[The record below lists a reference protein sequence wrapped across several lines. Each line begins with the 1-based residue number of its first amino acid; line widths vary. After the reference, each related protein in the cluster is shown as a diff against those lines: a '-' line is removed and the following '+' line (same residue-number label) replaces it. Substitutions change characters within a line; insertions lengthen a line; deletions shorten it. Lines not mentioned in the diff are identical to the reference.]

1 MAMARERMAHDSAAP
16 GVLAGLRVLDLT
28 GPIGHYAGRLLADLG
43 ADVIKLEPPGGDPA
57 RRWAPTLPNVE
68 APEASVA
75 FVLLNANKRGLT
87 LNIEDERGR
96 AAFLRLL
103 ATAGVLLESWTPS
116 EAARLRLTDEVL
128 GEACPDLI
136 HASITGWGVSGPYAE
151 WAYADI
157 VANAM
162 SGVMTLA
169 GFIDGPPEQLPDHQG
184 YHTASINAAAGVLA
198 ALLHRDATGEGQRV
212 ESSMFE
218 SLLMAEETAMQ
229 QADILGTDRARTGGQ
244 GALGFKMPGLG
255 IYETT
260 DGHVYS
266 MCTGNAGSGFPGLV
280 QLIRALE
287 GSTPLD
293 AEPYASFIATSMTT
307 SQIMALM
314 EDPARAPEVRRLLA
328 GIEDEVA
335 AFFARHPKETVY
347 VRGQGLR
354 ALVGAVNGPTDILA
368 SAQLDARGWWRDI
381 DDPTRGRLRY
391 PGPPWALERTPATLR
406 RPAPLL
412 GEHTDEV
419 LAEAGLGA
427 SERTALRAAGIAGGA
442 R

>member
-1 MAMARERMAHDSAAP
+1 MAMAPQAVAP
-16 GVLAGLRVLDLT
+16 GVLSDLRVLDLT

-43 ADVIKLEPPGGDPA
+43 AGVIKVEPIDGDSA
-57 RRWAPTLPNVE
+57 RCWAPALPGVP

-75 FVLLNANKRGLT
+75 FVLLNADKRGLT
-87 LNIEDERGR
+87 LDIEDSRGR
-96 AAFLRLL
+96 AAFLRLV
-103 ATAGVLLESWTPS
+103 ASADVLLESWTPA

-128 GEACPDLI
+128 REARPDLI
-136 HASITGWGVSGPYAE
+136 HASITGWGTSGPYAE

-169 GFIDGPPEQLPDHQG
+169 GFVDGPPEQLPDHQG

-212 ESSMFE
+212 ETSMFE
-218 SLLMAEETAMQ
+218 SLLIAQETAMQ
-229 QADILGTDRARTGGQ
+229 QADILGTDRGRTGGQ

-255 IYETT
+255 IYGTT
-260 DGHVYS
+260 DGHVYA

-280 QLIRALE
+280 QLMRTLD
-287 GSTPLD
+287 GSTRLD
-293 AEPYASFIATSMTT
+293 AEPYASFIADSMNM
-307 SQIMALM
+307 SLIMALM
-314 EDPARAPEVRRLLA
+314 EDPARAPQVQALLSEIETEVT
-328 GIEDEVA
+328 

-347 VRGQGLR
+347 ERGQELR
-354 ALVGAVNGPTDILA
+354 VLLGAVNGPADILA
-368 SAQLDARGWWRDI
+368 SRQLAARGWWREV
-381 DDPTRGRLRY
+381 DDPARGRLRY
-391 PGPPWALERTPATLR
+391 PGPPWVLADTPASLR

-419 LAEAGLGA
+419 LREAGLSAAECA
-427 SERTALRAAGIAGGA
+427 SLRAAGVIGGA

>member
-1 MAMARERMAHDSAAP
+1 MATAPEASAS
-16 GVLAGLRVLDLT
+16 GILSDLRVLDLT

-43 ADVIKLEPPGGDPA
+43 ADVIKVESPAGDSA
-57 RRWAPTLPNVE
+57 RHWAPALPGIA
-68 APEASVA
+68 APETSVP
-75 FVLLNANKRGLT
+75 FVLLNANKRSLVLDLQG
-87 LNIEDERGR
+87 EPGR

-103 ATAGVLLESWTPS
+103 ATADILLESWTPA
-116 EAARLRLTDEVL
+116 EAARLRLTDGVL
-128 GEACPDLI
+128 HEARPDLI
-136 HASITGWGVSGPYAE
+136 HASITGWGGTGPYAE

-169 GFIDGPPEQLPDHQG
+169 GFLDGPPEQLPDHQG
-184 YHTASINAAAGVLA
+184 YHAASINVAAGVLA

-212 ESSMFE
+212 EASMFE

-229 QADILGTDRARTGGQ
+229 QADILGTDRSRTGGQ

-255 IYETT
+255 IYATT

-266 MCTGNAGSGFPGLV
+266 MCTGSAGSGFPGLV
-280 QLIRALE
+280 QLIHE
-287 GSTPLD
+287 LD
-293 AEPYASFIATSMTT
+293 GATRLDEEPYASFIATSMNTAQVT
-307 SQIMALM
+307 ALM
-314 EDPARAPEVRRLLA
+314 GDPARAPQVRGLLSAIEAEVT
-328 GIEDEVA
+328 
-335 AFFARHPKETVY
+335 AFFARHSKERIY
-347 VRGQGLR
+347 VRGQELR
-354 ALVGAVNGPTDILA
+354 VLVGAVNGPADILA
-368 SAQLDARGWWRDI
+368 NQQLQARDWWRDI

-391 PGPPWALERTPATLR
+391 PGFPWVLTGTPASLR

-419 LAEAGLGA
+419 LREAGLSVA
-427 SERTALRAAGIAGGA
+427 ECAALRETGVLGGM